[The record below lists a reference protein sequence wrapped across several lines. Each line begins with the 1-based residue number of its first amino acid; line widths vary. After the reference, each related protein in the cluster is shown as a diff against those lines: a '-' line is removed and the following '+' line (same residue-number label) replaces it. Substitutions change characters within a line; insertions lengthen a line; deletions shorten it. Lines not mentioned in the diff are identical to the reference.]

1 MTSLYAELAAKVKA
15 DPRVTRHNMARAD
28 LGMLLF
34 NAGDALNEL
43 WLAAEAEL
51 ADDAAVD
58 HPAAARLQAAV
69 EKLRPIFGERT

>member
-34 NAGDALNEL
+34 NAGDTLNEL

-51 ADDAAVD
+51 AG
-58 HPAAARLQAAV
+58 AAADCPASARLHAAV
-69 EKLRPIFGERT
+69 EKLRPIFGERR

>member
-15 DPRVTRHNMARAD
+15 DPRLTRHNVARAD

-51 ADDAAVD
+51 TG
-58 HPAAARLQAAV
+58 AAAEDRPSTRLQAAV
-69 EKLRPIFGERT
+69 DTLRPLFGERR